1 MIRLVAVRLAG
12 GLATL
17 FAASVLIFA
26 VMQLLPGDAATAVLQ
41 QGAADKAVLAQL
53 RHQYGLDRPAP
64 IRYAKWI
71 AGLAH
76 GDFGK
81 SPGSGLPVSTL
92 IHTPLQNTAVLLF
105 VTLVLMF
112 PLALLIGT
120 VSALSRDKWLDGGLQ
135 TAVLILA
142 SLPSFVVGIVLI
154 LVFAFTWKVLPA
166 VSLTLSVKNI
176 VLPVATLVLGWVPFT
191 ARMVRAGIV
200 EVLNS
205 DYVQMARLKGIPER
219 EVIRHH
225 VLPNALVPAIQAF
238 ALTAASMPAG
248 IVIVEYLF
256 SFQGIGNAL
265 VQSVENRDI
274 GTVEAITLILVI
286 VYIVANLASDLAT
299 VMLTP
304 RLRTRAGG

>member
-1 MIRLVAVRLAG
+1 LTRLVGIRLAG

-41 QGAADKAVLAQL
+41 QQASDKKVLAQL
-53 RHQYGLDRPAP
+53 RHRYGLDRPLVV
-64 IRYAKWI
+64 RYGSWI
-71 AGLAH
+71 GGVAH
-76 GDFGK
+76 GNFGT
-81 SPGSGLPVSTL
+81 SPGSGLAVSSL
-92 IHTPLQNTAVLLF
+92 IRTPLRNTAVLLF
-105 VTLVLMF
+105 ITLVLMF
-112 PLALLIGT
+112 PLAVAIGT

-135 TAVLILA
+135 TAVLVFA
-142 SLPSFVVGIVLI
+142 SLPSFVVGIALI
-154 LVFAFTWKVLPA
+154 LLFAFTWKVLPA
-166 VSLTLSVKNI
+166 VSLNLSATSVI
-176 VLPVATLVLGWVPFT
+176 LPVATLVLGWVPFT

-200 EVLNS
+200 EVLDS

-219 EVIRHH
+219 SVVRRH
-225 VLPNALVPAIQAF
+225 VLPNSLVPAIQAF

-256 SFQGIGNAL
+256 SFQGIGNTL
-265 VQSVENRDI
+265 VQSVENRDTL
-274 GTVEAITLILVI
+274 TVEAVTLILVV

-304 RLRTRAGG
+304 RLRTRA